1 MNNRPIGIFDSGLGG
16 LTAVKALRKL
26 LPDENIVYFADSGRM
41 PYGSRPVSQL
51 RRMAVQDMDF
61 AASKGAKAMIAA
73 CGTVS
78 SNAPDLLDSYPLP
91 VFGVLKAAVRAM
103 GHVPGDRPLG
113 VIATE
118 ASIKSGAFYQ
128 ALQPAC
134 HGRELLCIPCPEFV
148 PLIESG
154 HSAPE
159 DELVKAAVEKQL
171 GPMREAGVSAV
182 LLGCTHFGIIS
193 QAISNFMGRDTQ
205 LIGAADCA
213 AAELAE
219 YLIRSGETGGSGE
232 TLYYTS
238 GNPREFS
245 ALAATFLG
253 HELESPAQPVPVM
266 EV

>member
-1 MNNRPIGIFDSGLGG
+1 MDNRPIGIFDSGLGG

-26 LPDENIVYFADSGRM
+26 LPDENIVYFADSGRV
-41 PYGSRPVSQL
+41 PYGPRPAGQL

-61 AASKGAKAMIAA
+61 VASKGAKAIIAA

-78 SNAPDLLDSYPLP
+78 SNAPDLLDSYPVP
-91 VFGVLKAAVRAM
+91 VFGVLRAAVRAM
-103 GHVPGDRPLG
+103 SYVPGNRPLG

-118 ASIKSGAFYQ
+118 ASIKSGAFYA

-134 HGRELLCIPCPEFV
+134 HGREILCIPCPEFV

-159 DELVKAAVEKQL
+159 DELVKASVEKYL

-182 LLGCTHFGIIS
+182 LLGCTHFGIIGR
-193 QAISNFMGRDTQ
+193 AISNFMGRDTQ
-205 LIGAADCA
+205 LVGAADCA

-219 YLIRSGETGGSGE
+219 YLIRSGETGGSG
-232 TLYYTS
+232 TARYYTS
-238 GNPREFS
+238 GDPGEFS

-253 HELESPAQPVPVM
+253 HELESAVEQAPVM

>member
-1 MNNRPIGIFDSGLGG
+1 MDNRPIGIFDSGLGG

-26 LPDENIVYFADSGRM
+26 LPDENIVYFADSGRV
-41 PYGSRPVSQL
+41 PYGPRPVSQL

-61 AASKGAKAMIAA
+61 AASKGAKAIIAA

-78 SNAPDLLDSYPLP
+78 SNAPDLLDGYPVP
-91 VFGVLKAAVRAM
+91 VFGVLRSAVRAM
-103 GHVPGDRPLG
+103 SYVPGDRPLG

-118 ASIKSGAFYQ
+118 ASIKSGAFYR
-128 ALQPAC
+128 ALQPVC
-134 HGRELLCIPCPEFV
+134 HGREILCVPCPAFV

-159 DELVKAAVEKQL
+159 DGLVQEAVEKYL
-171 GPMREAGVSAV
+171 HPMREAGVSAI
-182 LLGCTHFGIIS
+182 LLGCTHFGIIGR
-193 QAISNFMGRDTQ
+193 AIGNFMGRDTQ
-205 LIGAADCA
+205 LIDAADCA

-219 YLIRSGETGGSGE
+219 HLIRTGMTGGSGE
-232 TLYYTS
+232 TRYYTS
-238 GNPREFS
+238 GDPREFS

-253 HELESPAQPVPVM
+253 HTLESPVEPVPVM